1 MLRFSACEVIHNMTE
16 LQKQYVNEKQNSKM
30 QAFQRLET
38 IRDDAMKYLPDNFDP
53 DAEFELAR
61 KEKYGDTYQTG

>member
-1 MLRFSACEVIHNMTE
+1 MSFSTCEVIHNMTE
-16 LQKQYVNEKQNSKM
+16 LQQQYANEKQNSKM

-53 DAEFELAR
+53 DAELELAR
-61 KEKYGDTYQTG
+61 KEKYGDTYQID